1 MKREFVIR
9 AAARADVPVIAE
21 VMRGSLRE
29 LGPAVYSPRQVA
41 SAVEHVGRPDERL
54 IDDGTYFVAV
64 AVADGAIAGCGGW
77 SKRRKPY
84 AGSAAAADDDELLDP
99 AKEAA
104 HIRAMFVRAAHARQ
118 GIGRAI
124 LEVCEAQA
132 AADGFRRLQLVALRS
147 GERMYAACGYVAA
160 AEEPVTLADGVVL
173 ECTLMEKTL
182 T

>member
-1 MKREFVIR
+1 MSYSLRTATRDDLAE
-9 AAARADVPVIAE
+9 IAE
-21 VMRGSLRE
+21 VMRESLRE
-29 LGPAVYSPRQVA
+29 LGREVYSPRQVA
-41 SAVEHVGRPDERL
+41 SAMEFVGRPDGQL

-64 AVADGAIAGCGGW
+64 ADGAIVGCGGW
-77 SKRRKPY
+77 SRRRKPY

-99 AKEAA
+99 ARDAA
-104 HIRAMFVRAAHARQ
+104 HVRAMFVRATHARQ

-124 LEVCEAQA
+124 LELCEQRA

-160 AEEPVTLADGVVL
+160 AEEPVTLKDGVIL

-182 T
+182 PRS

>member
-9 AAARADVPVIAE
+9 AATRADVPVIAE
-21 VMRGSLRE
+21 VMRDSLRE
-29 LGPAVYSPRQVA
+29 LGPAVYSPLQVA
-41 SAVEHVGRPDERL
+41 SAVEHVGRPDEQL

-64 AVADGAIAGCGGW
+64 ADDVIVACGGW
-77 SKRRKPY
+77 SRRRKPY

-104 HIRAMFVRAAHARQ
+104 HIRAMFVRSTHARQ
-118 GIGRAI
+118 GMGRAI
-124 LEVCEAQA
+124 LELCEARA
-132 AADGFRRLQLVALRS
+132 AAEGFRRLQLVALRS

-173 ECTLMEKTL
+173 ECTLMEKTVA
-182 T
+182 